1 MADYTLSLNVVSEG
15 GVTRRPLVPVR
26 VGIVELASPKS
37 PNRAWREWFAPLLP
51 DVLREIESGQRFI
64 EVRWWQYLYEQMEL
78 IPFAVRNGTVFG
90 LGIAQSRGE
99 NGMRCDRGNWLL
111 RIVACGRPGYGVVSR
126 HELSDR

>member
-1 MADYTLSLNVVSEG
+1 M
-15 GVTRRPLVPVR
+15 
-26 VGIVELASPKS
+26 GIVELASPKS

-99 NGMRCDRGNWLL
+99 NGIISASPAGLTGLGVYVRRSADTPL
-111 RIVACGRPGYGVVSR
+111 REARARKPVGLAY
-126 HELSDR
+126 L